1 MMENDGLKKYFMNG
15 FDGQG
20 MILDRYDDTIPVDE
34 DKILV
39 VYYRY
44 SDKEPSADITSYN
57 SFEVKTDK
65 PVDTNF
71 RPDDKC
77 IIWNN
82 SINLTANEPLGKIY
96 TIKNIETNI
105 MGQKSC
111 AIVDD
116 VGGTI
121 YSPCSTLIPYNKEID
136 TVMKKFYTEKNIKDK
151 EKQES
156 KKLHQKIS
164 LSLIRNVG
172 NLSSQTGK
180 NIDNISNLARNVGKS
195 VALNTNNLYDKYRK
209 SSQRNSD
216 APTNKNKIKAQMVTM
231 FFNTFFMHRNNERIS
246 IKPNTLFIICNSDG
260 VKIFEGGRTYE
271 ISRENCPRVYTNII
285 GSIHHQD
292 DKSVI
297 TCDELFEIFF
307 KQSTFHIPATHFHVY
322 INVQQKEK

>member
-15 FDGQG
+15 FRGQG
-20 MILDRYDDTIPVDE
+20 MILDRYDDTISVDE

-57 SFEVKTDK
+57 SFDVTTDN

-71 RPDDKC
+71 RLDDKC
-77 IIWNN
+77 IIWNDT
-82 SINLTANEPLGKIY
+82 INLTANEPLGKIY

-136 TVMKKFYTEKNIKDK
+136 TVMKKFYTEKNRKDK

-164 LSLIRNVG
+164 VSLTRNVR

-180 NIDNISNLARNVGKS
+180 NIDNTSNLARNVGKS
-195 VALNTNNLYDKYRK
+195 VAFNSNDFYNAYNRQNTFPKVTTYN
-209 SSQRNSD
+209 
-216 APTNKNKIKAQMVTM
+216 NKIKAQMVTM

-246 IKPNTLFIICNSDG
+246 IKPNTLFIICYSEDKTN
-260 VKIFEGGRTYE
+260 FLHGRTYE

-285 GSIHHQD
+285 NSID
-292 DKSVI
+292 RVYSVI
-297 TCDELFEIFF
+297 TCDKLFEIFF
-307 KQSTFHIPATHFHVY
+307 NQSTLNLPQINYHVY
-322 INVQQKEK
+322 INVEQT